1 MAASI
6 TYDTED
12 SVAVITIDR
21 YDRRNAID
29 HAAGDELREA
39 LERLDEDPA
48 ADVGV
53 ITGAG
58 DTFCAGADLKE
69 ISEAGDLEGRES
81 GYMGFSHVETEKP
94 VLAAIEGYCLAGG
107 LELAAF
113 CDMRV
118 AARDATFGCYERR
131 WGIPLLDGGTQRLPH
146 ILGLG
151 RALDLIL
158 TGRSL
163 DAETAH
169 EWGLVNRLVDPGEA
183 LETALEMGNAI
194 AQFPQQTVRTDRKAV
209 YEGLGEDLQKGL
221 AIESW
226 WGTHSLETAR
236 EGAARF
242 AAGEGRG
249 GAGTYEEYVGD
260 GE

>member
-1 MAASI
+1 MAEDIS
-6 TYDTED
+6 YEVHD
-12 SVAVITIDR
+12 SVAVVTIDR
-21 YDRRNAID
+21 YERRNAID
-29 HAAGDELREA
+29 HATGDALYEA
-39 LERLDEDPA
+39 LQR
-48 ADVGV
+48 ADDDDAVAVSV

-58 DTFCAGADLKE
+58 DTFCAGADLTE
-69 ISEAGDLEGRES
+69 VSEGASLAGRED
-81 GYMGFSHVETEKP
+81 GFMGFSHGTTVKP
-94 VLAAIEGYCLAGG
+94 TIAAVEGYALAGG

-146 ILGLG
+146 IVGLG
-151 RALDLIL
+151 RALELIV

-163 DAETAH
+163 DAETAYD
-169 EWGLVNRLVDPGEA
+169 WGLVNRLVEPGAA
-183 LETALEMGNAI
+183 LDAAVEMGNAI
-194 AQFPQQTVRTDRKAV
+194 AQFPQKTVQTDRRAV
-209 YEGLGEDLQKGL
+209 YEGLGESIDRGL

-226 WGTHSLETAR
+226 WGTHAMETAK

-242 AAGEGRG
+242 AEGEGRG
-249 GAGTYEEYVGD
+249 GAGTYEDYID